1 MRPARSRVVSTAP
14 VAPIGWPWAIA
25 PPSTFTTSSGQAELA
40 DAREGDRGK
49 GLVDLDALEVADRP
63 PRELQSLAHGG
74 NGRDSE
80 VTRLHGGDA
89 EGHDARE
96 GGEAVGFGELAGSH
110 DHRGRAA
117 VEPGRPAGSWPWA

>member
-49 GLVDLDALEVADRP
+49 RLVGLDALEVADRP

-80 VTRLHGGDA
+80 ATTIAAAPLLSPG
-89 EGHDARE
+89 ARP
-96 GGEAVGFGELAGSH
+96 G
-110 DHRGRAA
+110 RGRGH
-117 VEPGRPAGSWPWA
+117 E